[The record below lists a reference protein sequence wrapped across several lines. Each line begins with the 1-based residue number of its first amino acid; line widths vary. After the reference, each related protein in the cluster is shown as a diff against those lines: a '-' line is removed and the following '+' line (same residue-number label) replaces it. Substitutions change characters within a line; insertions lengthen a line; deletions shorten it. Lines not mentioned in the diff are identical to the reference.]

1 MSISFGFMAPSDPK
15 KLRMIAPT
23 LAEYGYKWV
32 EVTSPGRSKRQL
44 ENVLEQLKA
53 EYGYQVSVHS
63 RFLGVNLSVPNP
75 TMRKAA
81 VKVLCQDIEFCLR
94 VSARTL
100 VIHGGETGW
109 CDVLPPQHPAYEKF
123 NDIAAR
129 FREKCLAALSQSMI
143 EIVDR
148 FDKAPLNLAI
158 ENLYFPWELLLTPEE
173 MAHFIGNS
181 RLSRLSVTLDM
192 GHLRVVGFKPLDFLN
207 VIGSRLRHVHIHG
220 NDGLYDLHD
229 PLTKLPQG
237 WAEAL
242 QRMHKYPHDLPII
255 MEWQDENLKNYLNSK
270 NLCLETLSQ
279 A

>member
-1 MSISFGFMAPSDPK
+1 MSLSFGFMAPSNPN
-15 KLRMIAPT
+15 KLLNIAPT
-23 LAEYGYKWV
+23 LTEYGYSWV
-32 EVTSPGRSKRQL
+32 EVTSPGRSKK
-44 ENVLEQLKA
+44 LEQVLAKLQA
-53 EYGYQVSVHS
+53 EYGFQVSVHS

-94 VSARTL
+94 VGARTL

-109 CDVLPPQHPAYEKF
+109 CDVLPPQHPAYDKF

-129 FREKCLAALSQSMI
+129 FREKSLAALNQSM
-143 EIVDR
+143 VDVVER
-148 FDKAPLNLAI
+148 FDKAPITLAI

-173 MAHFIGNS
+173 MAHFIADT

-192 GHLRVVGFKPLDFLN
+192 GHLRVVGYQPLEFLDA
-207 VIGSRLRHVHIHG
+207 VGTRLRHVHIHG

-229 PLTKLPQG
+229 PLTELPKG

-242 QRMHKYPHDLPII
+242 KRMNDLPYDLPVI
-255 MEWQDENLKNYLNSK
+255 MEWQDSHLINYLNSK
-270 NLCLETLSQ
+270 NLCS
-279 A
+279 